1 MEDWKL
7 IRLGDVIS
15 IKSGFAYKGEYIGNG
30 DAYLLG
36 MGCVSYKGI
45 FLLSGARKYN
55 GETPERYLAKPGDIV
70 LATRQQSDNLPI
82 LGMPAMIPYSF
93 NGEKVIIGA
102 NLYRVENHSDISNE
116 FLFWLL
122 KSPAY
127 VAHIRSCQTGT
138 TVRMITKAN
147 IEDFTFLCPP
157 KSERQRIASTLWNI
171 EKKIELNNRIN
182 HNLEEQAQALF
193 DDWCSTCHEKKTI
206 GELAANILDYSKNT
220 CSKVILVNSSDVTE
234 GKFESLP
241 YSENENLK
249 GQFKKRF
256 QKGDILFSEI
266 RPRNKHYALC
276 YFNADEYIASTRLIV
291 LRHNANLIGSSTL
304 LYQYIKSC
312 SVQEGFIAKT
322 ESRSGTFPQGNY
334 ADLASEEVPYSEDN
348 KQLSDLLDG
357 VYKQIWSNLKENDNL
372 VKQRDEL
379 LPRLMS
385 GELTC

>member
-1 MEDWKL
+1 MKEWKT
-7 IRLGDVIS
+7 
-15 IKSGFAYKGEYIGNG
+15 
-30 DAYLLG
+30 
-36 MGCVSYKGI
+36 
-45 FLLSGARKYN
+45 YN
-55 GETPERYLAKPGDIV
+55 WGDIITLEYGKPV
-70 LATRQQSDNLPI
+70 PDKKSVD
-82 LGMPAMIPYSF
+82 GDIPVYGT
-93 NGEKVIIGA
+93 NGQIGTSHMKPLCPFPSVIIGRKGA
-102 NLYRVENHSDISNE
+102 YRGVHYSDKPFSVIDTGFYMKPLVEGLNLKWAYYKFLTYDINRMDSGSAIPSTDRYELYKIAVDLPPIEEQNRVVSILDSIDE
-116 FLFWLL
+116 
-122 KSPAY
+122 K
-127 VAHIRSCQTGT
+127 
-138 TVRMITKAN
+138 
-147 IEDFTFLCPP
+147 
-157 KSERQRIASTLWNI
+157 IAVNQL
-171 EKKIELNNRIN
+171 IN

-193 DDWCSTCHEKKTI
+193 NDWCSTCQEKKTI

-234 GKFESLP
+234 GKFEALP

-266 RPRNKHYALC
+266 RPRNNHYALC

-304 LYQYIKSC
+304 LYQYIKSS

-334 ADLASEEVPYSEDN
+334 ADLASEEVPYSVDN
-348 KQLSDLLDG
+348 KQLSYLLDG

>member
-1 MEDWKL
+1 MTTTSTYS
-7 IRLGDVIS
+7 RVRRPY
-15 IKSGFAYKGEYIGNG
+15 FTPTR
-30 DAYLLG
+30 
-36 MGCVSYKGI
+36 
-45 FLLSGARKYN
+45 AR
-55 GETPERYLAKPGDIV
+55 
-70 LATRQQSDNLPI
+70 
-82 LGMPAMIPYSF
+82 
-93 NGEKVIIGA
+93 
-102 NLYRVENHSDISNE
+102 
-116 FLFWLL
+116 
-122 KSPAY
+122 
-127 VAHIRSCQTGT
+127 
-138 TVRMITKAN
+138 
-147 IEDFTFLCPP
+147 
-157 KSERQRIASTLWNI
+157 
-171 EKKIELNNRIN
+171 N

-193 DDWCSTCHEKKTI
+193 NGWCSTCQEKKTI
-206 GELAANILDYSKNT
+206 GELAANILDYSKST

-234 GKFESLP
+234 GKFEALP

-266 RPRNKHYALC
+266 RPRNNHYALC

-304 LYQYIKSC
+304 LYQYIKSS

-348 KQLSDLLDG
+348 KQLSDLLEG

-385 GELTC
+385 GELNC

>member
-1 MEDWKL
+1 MEEWKTYKLKDL
-7 IRLGDVIS
+7 ILKVIDNRGKSAPVSTDMYQPLIEINALGGYSPYYSQVKKYVSKETYDNWFRSGHPQIGDILIPTVGTIGIVSIMTENKGCIAQNVIGLRVKDFVCPEYIFYFLKSERVKKEMINLNIGGVQPS
-15 IKSGFAYKGEYIGNG
+15 IKVPHLMN
-30 DAYLLG
+30 
-36 MGCVSYKGI
+36 M
-45 FLLSGARKYN
+45 
-55 GETPERYLAKPGDIV
+55 DIV
-70 LATRQQSDNLPI
+70 LPPLEKQYQIAYI
-82 LGMPAMIPYSF
+82 L
-93 NGEKVIIGA
+93 
-102 NLYRVENHSDISNE
+102 
-116 FLFWLL
+116 
-122 KSPAY
+122 
-127 VAHIRSCQTGT
+127 RSLD
-138 TVRMITKAN
+138 
-147 IEDFTFLCPP
+147 E
-157 KSERQRIASTLWNI
+157 
-171 EKKIELNNRIN
+171 KIELNNRIN

-220 CSKVILVNSSDVTE
+220 CSKVILVNSSDITE

-348 KQLSDLLDG
+348 KQLTDLLDG